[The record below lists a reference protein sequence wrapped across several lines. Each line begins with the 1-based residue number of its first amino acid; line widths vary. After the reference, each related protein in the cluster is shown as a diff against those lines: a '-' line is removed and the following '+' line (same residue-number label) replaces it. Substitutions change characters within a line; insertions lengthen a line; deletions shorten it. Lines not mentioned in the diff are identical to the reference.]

1 MGVHKNLGPKMTEK
15 IDNYSIEKSEV
26 LSLVVPVHNEEE
38 TIQTFYD
45 TLSALKDKL
54 TATIQYHF
62 VDDGS
67 TDRTLSILRELA
79 NHDENVHYI
88 SFSRNFGKEAG
99 LYAGLQQTTGQYV
112 AVMDVDLQDPP
123 ELLPQM
129 LQDVQSGDYDAVGTR
144 RADRSGEARIRS
156 WFSAQFY
163 VWMNKISE
171 TQLVDG
177 ARDYR
182 VMTRQMV
189 NAILSMSENQRFS
202 KGIFSWVGFK
212 TKYIPFENR
221 ERVAGST
228 SWSFWSL
235 SKYAIA
241 GIVSFSTFPL
251 TIITGLGFLSF
262 GISLLSAAFIV
273 IRALAYNNSVAGW
286 PSMVTIILFIGGIQL
301 LSLGVIGRYVAA
313 IFLESKH
320 RPIYITREEK

>member
-1 MGVHKNLGPKMTEK
+1 
-15 IDNYSIEKSEV
+15 
-26 LSLVVPVHNEEE
+26 
-38 TIQTFYD
+38 
-45 TLSALKDKL
+45 
-54 TATIQYHF
+54 
-62 VDDGS
+62 
-67 TDRTLSILRELA
+67 
-79 NHDENVHYI
+79 
-88 SFSRNFGKEAG
+88 
-99 LYAGLQQTTGQYV
+99 
-112 AVMDVDLQDPP
+112 
-123 ELLPQM
+123 
-129 LQDVQSGDYDAVGTR
+129 
-144 RADRSGEARIRS
+144 
-156 WFSAQFY
+156 
-163 VWMNKISE
+163 
-171 TQLVDG
+171 
-177 ARDYR
+177 
-182 VMTRQMV
+182 MTRQMV

-320 RPIYITREEK
+320 RPIYITREKK

>member
-1 MGVHKNLGPKMTEK
+1 MTENNR
-15 IDNYSIEKSEV
+15 NYPIEKSDV
-26 LSLVVPVHNEEE
+26 LSLVVPVHNEEA
-38 TIQTFYD
+38 TIQTFYE
-45 TLSALKDKL
+45 TVSALKNKL
-54 TATIQYHF
+54 TATIHYHF
-62 VDDGS
+62 IDDGS
-67 TDRTLSILRELA
+67 TDGTLSILRELA
-79 NHDENVHYI
+79 QQDENVHYI

-129 LQDVQSGDYDAVGTR
+129 LHEVQNGDYDAVGTR
-144 RADRSGEARIRS
+144 RADRAGEAKIRS

-212 TKYIPFENR
+212 TKYISFENR
-221 ERVAGST
+221 ERTAGST

-235 SKYAIA
+235 SKYAIE

-251 TIITGLGFLSF
+251 TIITGLGFVSF
-262 GISLLSAAFIV
+262 IVSLISAAFIV
-273 IRALAYNNSVAGW
+273 IRALVYNNSVDGW

-301 LSLGVIGRYVAA
+301 LSLGVIGRYIAA